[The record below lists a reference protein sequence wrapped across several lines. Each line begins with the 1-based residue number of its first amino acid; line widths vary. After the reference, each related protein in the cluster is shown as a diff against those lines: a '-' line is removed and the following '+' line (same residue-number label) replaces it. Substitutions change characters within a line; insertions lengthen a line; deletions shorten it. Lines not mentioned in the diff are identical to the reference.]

1 MNIGAWVVLILAAVG
16 LMALAAI
23 VVGFRRWK
31 RDRLAASQAGSSIAL
46 TACGP
51 IEYALAGHGPPLL
64 VIHGGMGGY
73 DQALGLGDL
82 VNRHA
87 VDGGFMVVAPS
98 RPGYLRT
105 TVDVGLTPEEQAD
118 ALAALLD
125 HLHIAQVGVLAGSY
139 GGPIAVQFALR
150 HPHRMWGLVLLAA
163 ITQRCVVGLQW
174 PVSDRALLSPSGAL
188 FVDFVHWLLY
198 LRARSRP
205 TELVRFFMTRMTAP
219 SVSAREIDRRI
230 ALLNQFPDQVRA
242 LQQMFCSMTPMSLQM
257 AGSLNDEKQ
266 IACLPAYPLEDIQ
279 APTLWLHGRDDCV
292 GPGFAGAESAAG
304 RIPGS
309 KFLVVEQC
317 GHFMLAGDFLVPA
330 FSAIAEFLH
339 RHASAPA
346 GFTGSSQTT
355 ESLFT
360 H

>member
-1 MNIGAWVVLILAAVG
+1 MNMGAWAALIIAAVG
-16 LMALAAI
+16 LMAFVPIA
-23 VVGFRRWK
+23 VGFRRW
-31 RDRLAASQAGSSIAL
+31 RQGGLAASQTGSRIAL
-46 TACGP
+46 TARGP
-51 IEYALAGHGPPLL
+51 IEYALAGRGPPLL

-87 VDGGFMVVAPS
+87 GDSGFMVVAPS

-105 TVDVGLTPEEQAD
+105 AVHVGLTPEEQAD

-125 HLHIAQVGVLAGSY
+125 HFGIAQVGVLAGSY

-150 HPHRMWGLVLLAA
+150 HPHRMCALVLLAA
-163 ITQRCVVGLQW
+163 ITERCVVGPQW
-174 PVSDRALLSPSGAL
+174 PVSERALLSRSGAL
-188 FVDFVHWLLY
+188 LVDFVHWLLY

-205 TELVRFFMTRMTAP
+205 TDLVRFFMSRMTAP
-219 SVSAREIDRRI
+219 SVDADEIDRRI
-230 ALLNQFPDQVRA
+230 ALLSQFPDQVRA

-266 IACLPAYPLEDIQ
+266 IACLPAYPLEDIR
-279 APTLWLHGRDDCV
+279 APTLWIQGRDDCV
-292 GPGFAGAESAAG
+292 GPGFAGAESATH
-304 RIPGS
+304 RIPGAR
-309 KFLVVEQC
+309 LLAVEQC
-317 GHFMLAGDFLVPA
+317 GHFMLAGDFLAPV

-339 RHASAPA
+339 QHASAPA
-346 GFTGSSQTT
+346 GFTGRSQTT